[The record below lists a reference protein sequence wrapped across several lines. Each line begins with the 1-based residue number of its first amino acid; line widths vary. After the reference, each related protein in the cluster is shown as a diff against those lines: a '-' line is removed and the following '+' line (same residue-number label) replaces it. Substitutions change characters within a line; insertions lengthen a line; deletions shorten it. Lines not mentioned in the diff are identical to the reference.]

1 MIPTNAPALTPLL
14 FLFTGLLIPLA
25 AFKFRR
31 LAYWLALSATAAA
44 SAIALSNIFRVLDG
58 RAIHYHFGGWPPPI
72 GIEYVLDPLSAFV
85 TSVINVIA
93 LIVLIHARRTV
104 EADLPQGKRVPYYA
118 LVMLMMS
125 GFNGIVMTGDFFN
138 LYVFLE
144 ICSLALYGLVAV
156 GDRKSPVAAFRYLV
170 LGMIGGCFYLLG
182 VGFLYMSSG
191 SLNMADLKAILVVL
205 GPRPG
210 VIVALAFMLLGFGL
224 KMALFP
230 LHGWLPDA
238 YTYAPTATSSLMA
251 PIGTKI
257 GAYGLIR
264 VLFFVF
270 GLQFITQTVPVA
282 TVIAWLSAAAILYGS
297 IQAMAQDEMKRM
309 LAFSSVAQVGYIGL
323 GIGLANPWGLVG
335 ALLHVL
341 NHGLMKACL
350 FLVAG
355 NFRMKLGHS
364 RISRL
369 DQEARRRMP
378 WTTAA
383 FTLAALSMIGLP
395 PTVGFF
401 SKWYLAWGSV
411 RNRSWVFLAVIL
423 ASSLLNAVYFFRVVE
438 RLYLKPAVRTPEAEK
453 SGAPARVRSEVGASM
468 LVPTLVLAAALLVVG
483 LLNAFIVKGVL
494 LKILPPDLAGM
505 NP

>member
-44 SAIALSNIFRVLDG
+44 SAVSLSNIFRVLDG

-182 VGFLYMSSG
+182 VGFLYMNSG

-335 ALLHVL
+335 ALLHIL
-341 NHGLMKACL
+341 N
-350 FLVAG
+350 
-355 NFRMKLGHS
+355 
-364 RISRL
+364 
-369 DQEARRRMP
+369 
-378 WTTAA
+378 
-383 FTLAALSMIGLP
+383 
-395 PTVGFF
+395 
-401 SKWYLAWGSV
+401 
-411 RNRSWVFLAVIL
+411 
-423 ASSLLNAVYFFRVVE
+423 
-438 RLYLKPAVRTPEAEK
+438 
-453 SGAPARVRSEVGASM
+453 
-468 LVPTLVLAAALLVVG
+468 
-483 LLNAFIVKGVL
+483 
-494 LKILPPDLAGM
+494 
-505 NP
+505 

>member
-1 MIPTNAPALTPLL
+1 
-14 FLFTGLLIPLA
+14 
-25 AFKFRR
+25 
-31 LAYWLALSATAAA
+31 
-44 SAIALSNIFRVLDG
+44 
-58 RAIHYHFGGWPPPI
+58 
-72 GIEYVLDPLSAFV
+72 
-85 TSVINVIA
+85 
-93 LIVLIHARRTV
+93 
-104 EADLPQGKRVPYYA
+104 
-118 LVMLMMS
+118 ML
-125 GFNGIVMTGDFFN
+125 
-138 LYVFLE
+138 
-144 ICSLALYGLVAV
+144 
-156 GDRKSPVAAFRYLV
+156 
-170 LGMIGGCFYLLG
+170 GGCFYLLG
-182 VGFLYMSSG
+182 VGFLYMNSG

-251 PIGTKI
+251 PMGTKI

-297 IQAMAQDEMKRM
+297 IQAMAQDELKRM
-309 LAFSSVAQVGYIGL
+309 LAFSSVAQIGYIGL

-335 ALLHVL
+335 AVLHIL

-438 RLYLKPAVRTPEAEK
+438 RLYLKPAARTPAGEK
-453 SGAPARVRSEVGASM
+453 SGAAAPVRSEVGPSM
-468 LVPTLVLAAALLVVG
+468 LVPTLILAAALLVVG
-483 LLNAFIVKGVL
+483 LLNAFLVQGIL
-494 LKILPPDLAGM
+494 LKFLPPGLEQVK
-505 NP
+505 P

>member
-1 MIPTNAPALTPLL
+1 MIPTNAPALIPLL
-14 FLFTGLLIPLA
+14 YLFTGLLIPLA
-25 AFKFRR
+25 ALRLRR
-31 LAYWLALSATAAA
+31 LAYWLALAAA
-44 SAIALSNIFRVLDG
+44 AVASAAALSNIFRVLEAG
-58 RAIHYHFGGWPPPI
+58 TLRYRFGGWPPPV
-72 GIEYVLDPLSAFV
+72 GIEYVLDPLSAFL
-85 TSVINVIA
+85 SAVINAVA
-93 LIVLIHARRTV
+93 LVVLVHARRTV
-104 EADLPQGKRVPYYA
+104 EADLPERKHVPYFA

-191 SLNMADLKAILVVL
+191 SLNMADMKAILAVV
-205 GPRPG
+205 GARPE
-210 VIVALAFMLLGFGL
+210 VIVALCFMILGFGI

-238 YTYAPTATSSLMA
+238 YTYAPTATSSLIA

-270 GLQFITQTVPVA
+270 GLRFVTHTVPVA
-282 TVIAWLSAAAILYGS
+282 QVIAWLGAAGILYGS
-297 IQAMAQDEMKRM
+297 VMAMAQDELKRM

-323 GIGLANPWGLVG
+323 GIGLANPLGLLG
-335 ALLHVL
+335 AVLHVL

-355 NFRMKLGHS
+355 NFRLQLGHS
-364 RISRL
+364 RIPAL
-369 DQEARRRMP
+369 DAGTRRRMP
-378 WTTAA
+378 WTSAA

-401 SKWYLAWGSV
+401 SKWYLALGTI

-423 ASSLLNAVYFFRVVE
+423 VSSLLNAVYFFRVIE
-438 RLYLKPAVRTPEAEK
+438 RLYLRPAAGNDEGRDAADSVVRGEA
-453 SGAPARVRSEVGASM
+453 APS
-468 LVPTLVLAAALLVVG
+468 LLLPTLVLAASLIIIG
-483 LLNAFIVKGVL
+483 LLNAVIVKGL
-494 LKILPPDLAGM
+494 LVRFLPPGLEITL
-505 NP
+505 P

>member
-1 MIPTNAPALTPLL
+1 MIPTNAPALPPLL

-25 AFKFRR
+25 AFKLRR
-31 LAYWLALSATAAA
+31 LAYWLALAATAAA
-44 SAIALSNIFRVLDG
+44 SAVAVSNIFRVLDG
-58 RAIHYHFGGWPPPI
+58 GAIHYHFGGWLPPI

-104 EADLPQGKRVPYYA
+104 EADLPEGKHVPYYA
-118 LVMLMMS
+118 LVMLMMA
-125 GFNGIVMTGDFFN
+125 GFNGIVVTGDFFN
-138 LYVFLE
+138 VYVFLE

-191 SLNMADLKAILVVL
+191 SLNMADLKAILPVL
-205 GPRPG
+205 GARPE

-257 GAYGLIR
+257 GAYVLIR
-264 VLFFVF
+264 ILYFVF
-270 GLQFITQTVPVA
+270 GLGFITKTVPAA
-282 TVIAWLSAAAILYGS
+282 TIIAWLSAAAILYGS
-297 IQAMAQDEMKRM
+297 IQAMAQDELKRM

-323 GIGLANPWGLVG
+323 GIGLANAWGLVG
-335 ALLHVL
+335 ALLHIL

-378 WTTAA
+378 WSTAA

-401 SKWYLAWGSV
+401 SKWYLAWGSI
-411 RNRSWVFLAVIL
+411 RNGSWVFLAVIL
-423 ASSLLNAVYFFRVVE
+423 VSSLLNAVYFFRVVE
-438 RLYLKPAVRTPEAEK
+438 RLYLKPADRPPEAEK
-453 SGAPARVRSEVGASM
+453 SGAAARVRSEVGASM
-468 LVPTLVLAAALLVVG
+468 LIPTLVLAAALLAAG

-494 LKILPPDLAGM
+494 LKILPPGLAGM